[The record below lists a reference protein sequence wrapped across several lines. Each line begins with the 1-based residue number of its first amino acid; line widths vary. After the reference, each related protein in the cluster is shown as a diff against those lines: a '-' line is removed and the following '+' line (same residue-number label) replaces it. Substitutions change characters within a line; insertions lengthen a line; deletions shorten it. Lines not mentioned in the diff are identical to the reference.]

1 MSKPPGNRWP
11 AAYLLSMIVAGAAA
25 VLVSVREL
33 VIAPVGL
40 GWFVFAAL
48 TVLSGSAT
56 LRLPSVPVGFSI
68 SDTFTMT
75 AALLFGPAAGTAAVA
90 LDSLAISLRLL
101 RRPLPLRRLLFNA
114 TAPALAMWVAAHAF
128 FRLANTGPLVQH
140 PDAVATLLGPL
151 AGFAAVYFL
160 LNTGLIASA
169 IALEQRARVM
179 SIWRAHFLDLW
190 LTYFGGAWIAAL
202 IIMLVYSSQRPSF
215 QTFALVLPLPL
226 ILYFTFRSVVDRLQD
241 HLTHLD
247 TVNRMNLATIDAL
260 AQAIDAKDQVTHGHI
275 QRVRLHAI
283 RLAHELGITD
293 EVEMRA
299 LEAAAL
305 LHDVGKL
312 AVPEH
317 ILNKPA
323 RLTRAEYDQMK
334 QHAEIGAQI
343 LSSIEFPYPVVPI
356 VRHHHEFWDGNGYPS
371 GLRGTNIPIGARIL
385 SVVDCFDALTS
396 DRPYRPK
403 LADEDALRVVQ
414 ERRGTMYDPEIVD
427 AFVRI
432 YPLIAADVDA
442 AQPRWAGFSIIADAA
457 QAASA
462 GGTSKTEDAEAG
474 EASMIE
480 AAWNVGMAL
489 GSDTNLTDTNLTD
502 MCDRVRTLLER
513 MMPASTCVLFLY
525 DVSAD
530 RLAARSVSGRHADA
544 IRGLT
549 MGLGQRLTGWVAAN
563 RAAIVNSDAALD
575 LVNLSPALEPPLRTC
590 LSVPMVANGDIVGVV
605 TVYSTETNA
614 FTDRHQRL
622 LEAIAAKLA
631 SHLTS
636 GVSSRT
642 GPARGSPD

>member
-1 MSKPPGNRWP
+1 MTNPPDNHWRS
-11 AAYLLSMIVAGAAA
+11 AYLLSTIVAGAAA

-33 VIAPVGL
+33 VAVPVGL
-40 GWFVFAAL
+40 GWFALAAL

-90 LDSLAISLRLL
+90 IDSLAISLRLS
-101 RRPLPLRRLLFNA
+101 RRPLPLRRLLFSA

-128 FRLANTGPLVQH
+128 FRLAHTGPLVQR
-140 PDAVATLLGPL
+140 PEAVATLLGPL
-151 AGFAAVYFL
+151 AGFAAIYFL
-160 LNTGLIASA
+160 LNTGLIAGA

-202 IIMLVYSSQRPSF
+202 GIVLVYSSQRPGF
-215 QTFALVLPLPL
+215 QTLALVLPLPL
-226 ILYFTFRSVVDRLQD
+226 ILYFTFRSVVDRLQEQVA
-241 HLTHLD
+241 HLD
-247 TVNRMNLATIDAL
+247 TVNRMNLATIDTL
-260 AQAIDAKDQVTHGHI
+260 AQAINARDQVTHGHI
-275 QRVRLHAI
+275 QRVRLYAV
-283 RLAHELGITD
+283 RLAHELGLTD
-293 EVEMRA
+293 DVQMRA
-299 LEAAAL
+299 LETAAL

-323 RLTRAEYDQMK
+323 RLTPAEYDQVK

-356 VRHHHEFWDGNGYPS
+356 VRHHHERWDGNGYPD
-371 GLRGTNIPIGARIL
+371 GLKGTNIPIGARIL

-396 DRPYRPK
+396 DRPYRLK
-403 LADEDALRVVQ
+403 LADDDALRMVQ
-414 ERRGTMYDPEIVD
+414 ESRGMMYDPDVVD

-432 YPLIAADVDA
+432 FPLIAADVEVA
-442 AQPRWAGFSIIADAA
+442 PPRLAGFSTIADAA
-457 QAASA
+457 QNANA
-462 GGTSKTEDAEAG
+462 GGAGTTPDAEAG
-474 EASMIE
+474 EASIIE
-480 AAWNVGMAL
+480 AAWDVGMAL
-489 GSDTNLTDTNLTD
+489 GSDTELDA

-513 MMPASTCVLFLY
+513 MMPASTCALFLY

-530 RLAARSVSGRHADA
+530 RLTARSVSGRHANA

-575 LVNLSPALEPPLRTC
+575 VGNFSLALEPPLRTC
-590 LSVPMVANGDIVGVV
+590 LSVPMVANGDVVGAV
-605 TVYSTETNA
+605 TVYSTERDA
-614 FTDRHQRL
+614 FTERHQRL
-622 LEAIAAKLA
+622 LEAIAAKLT
-631 SHLTS
+631 SHPAFRI
-636 GVSSRT
+636 SSKNRT
-642 GPARGSPD
+642 ARESFD